1 MNFYEYNGVHRFV
14 GRITIK
20 SQFSK
25 EWKNAEDT
33 LNSQKK
39 LEIRDFFKHFN
50 LSPFF
55 GRGLSFKGKK
65 WL

>member
-1 MNFYEYNGVHRFV
+1 MNTMECTGLLEESPL
-14 GRITIK
+14 K
-20 SQFSK
+20 LQFSK
-25 EWKNAEDT
+25 EWKNAADT
-33 LNSQKK
+33 PNSQKK
-39 LEIRDFFKHFN
+39 LEISDFFKHFN